1 MKNYIPILGKTQ
13 MFSGVKEENI
23 LPMLSCLGARIQKYK
38 KGEYVFRQGEH
49 IKEITILAEGRL
61 LIQKDDYWG
70 NRSILSYVNA
80 GDMFGIANLYAPD
93 QPFPSLI
100 LAEEFCRILFI
111 KATALRALIE
121 HEPTVL
127 RNYLT
132 LQSQKIVYLNRKIM
146 TLTAGAA
153 EKKLAVF
160 LLEKESALQ
169 KAAPFS
175 MSELAKLLGIGRASL
190 YRAIDALVA
199 HGMIEKKEKCLIV
212 RDKLLLEQYVN
223 Q

>member
-1 MKNYIPILGKTQ
+1 MKVSEFFAGEIIHSPSSENTEIGIVL
-13 MFSGVKEENI
+13 SGI
-23 LPMLSCLGARIQKYK
+23 ARAHTGDSADHALLK
-38 KGEYVFRQGEH
+38 KM
-49 IKEITILAEGRL
+49 
-61 LIQKDDYWG
+61 
-70 NRSILSYVNA
+70 NA

-121 HEPTVL
+121 NEPTVL